1 MSVGVDQELLI
12 SELEEIGVLMVDVG
26 DVLIFDVDA
35 NEIIFRIIDPANVA
49 SFREL

>member
-35 NEIIFRIIDPANVA
+35 NEIILRIIDPANVA
-49 SFREL
+49 IFRKL